1 MTKEVRVLFLTALT
15 LALYAFSIFLSKGA
29 FIFPF
34 PLNEAILL
42 IVAIQFT
49 IWHYKHKIS
58 TLYILG
64 ISVFAFLGNEV
75 YWSFL
80 LDDQKMY
87 SFSSL
92 PVTDIF
98 KLLSAICIIGF
109 GVTTFLAQKKTMA
122 RVGSICFIILYIA
135 SITYLPSSYFFFGLI
150 SMCIGLLIQSV
161 HKPFHL
167 FWVLMLLLESTK
179 YLTFIVN
186 N

>member
-1 MTKEVRVLFLTALT
+1 MTKEVRVLFLTFLT
-15 LALYAFSIFLSKGA
+15 LVFYAASIFFSQGA

-34 PLNEAILL
+34 PLNELILL
-42 IVAIQFT
+42 VVSIQFS
-49 IWHYKHKIS
+49 IWHYKKRIP

-64 ISVFAFLGNEV
+64 ISLFAFLGNEV
-75 YWSFL
+75 YWSFI

-92 PVTDIF
+92 PITDIF

-109 GVTTFLAQKKTMA
+109 GVYNLLGQKKIFA
-122 RVGSICFIILYIA
+122 RICSIIFVAFFIA
-135 SITYLPSSYFFFGLI
+135 SITYLPSYFLFYGLI
-150 SMCIGLLIQSV
+150 VMGLGLLIQPV

-167 FWVLMLLLESTK
+167 IWVLLLLLESTK
-179 YLTFIVN
+179 YLTLVIN